1 MENKQTRTKLSIRN
15 AIIAT
20 ITNILTILI
29 GFVAQAVFVRT
40 LGKEYLGINGLFS
53 NIISML
59 GIVELGIGT
68 TIIFHLYKPIAEN
81 NTKRIQL
88 LMNFYKKS
96 YRIIALV
103 ITVIGLMI
111 VPFINIIVGENN
123 IQESIYLIYGLFL
136 LDIVCSYLLT
146 YKRSI
151 LYANQQT
158 YIVNIIH
165 IGYLIFMNILQ
176 IIFLII
182 NRNYILYLIIKILF
196 RILENVIITIVAN
209 KKYPFVSK
217 NTKEKLDKCTFND
230 IIKKVKAMVFHKVG
244 DFVVSGTNNII
255 ISMFLGIS
263 TVGMYS
269 NYSIIINAL
278 NNLLSQVYSSIFA
291 SVGNLLTEKNSK
303 KSYNVFKKMFFINN
317 YIAIEAATFF
327 ICLVTPFIEIWVG
340 KEYILSTFVIISMTV
355 DFYIFMLRNTMNTYK
370 TAAGIFYEDRYIP
383 IIVAIVNIVFSVL
396 LVKIIGLSGVFIG
409 TILSTLVYHFIDY
422 PKYAYE
428 VVFKRSGKEY
438 IKKITKSII
447 IFMIIMLSCFGLVNV
462 IQIENVLIKL
472 VASLLITLIYTNIVI
487 YIIYKN
493 QFKEFIFMI
502 VNIIKAK
509 IKS

>member
-15 AIIAT
+15 AVIAT

-263 TVGMYS
+263 AVGMYS

-291 SVGNLLTEKNSK
+291 SVGNLLTEKDSK
-303 KSYNVFKKMFFINN
+303 KAYNVFKKMFFINN

-340 KEYILSTFVIISMTV
+340 KEYILSTFIIISMTV

-396 LVKIIGLSGVFIG
+396 LVKVIGLSGVFIG

-428 VVFKRSGKEY
+428 VIFERPGKEY
-438 IKKITKSII
+438 IKKIIKSVIL
-447 IFMIIMLSCFGLVNV
+447 FMIIMISCFGLVN
-462 IQIENVLIKL
+462 IIEIKNALIKL
-472 VASLLITLIYTNIVI
+472 VVSLLITLIYTNIII
-487 YIIYKN
+487 YIVYKN